1 MSTFADLAILLMC
14 FFVLILSFSEMDL
27 RKYKEIV
34 GSMKDAFGV
43 QRQEFAKENP
53 KGTSFVA
60 REFSPGKPDPS
71 QMRRIIRQPTTSR
84 QARNL
89 QVPVEGNPEV
99 DEQNTLQVDRA
110 QLEAMLREAQEKA
123 SENARKIR
131 NLLNAEIQ
139 AGQVEVEQDGR
150 RITIRIRERGAFA
163 SGRAE
168 LIEPFTPVIRKIGQA
183 IALTG
188 GQVVIAGHTDD
199 VPISTARFRSN
210 WELSAAR
217 AVTMFHRLQQYSDVD
232 PSRFT
237 VEGHAD
243 TDPLVP
249 NTSPANRARNRRVEV
264 IVVEGNAVT
273 TEASATELL
282 LNDNRNRDSGL

>member
-1 MSTFADLAILLMC
+1 MSTFADLSILLMC

-43 QRQEFAKENP
+43 QRRDFAKENP

-60 REFSPGKPDPS
+60 REFSPGKPDPN
-71 QMRRIIRQPTTSR
+71 QMRQIIQQPTTNR

-89 QVPVEGNPEV
+89 EVPTEGNPQINE
-99 DEQNTLQVDRA
+99 ENTFMVERA
-110 QLEAMLREAQEKA
+110 RLEAMLKEAQERA
-123 SENARKIR
+123 SENAKRIR
-131 NLLNAEIQ
+131 NLLRSEIA

-150 RITIRIRERGAFA
+150 RITIRIRERGSFD
-163 SGRAE
+163 SGRAA

-183 IALTG
+183 IELSG
-188 GQVVIAGHTDD
+188 GDVIIAGHTDN
-199 VPISTARFRSN
+199 VPISTRRFRSN

-217 AVTMFHRLQQYSDVD
+217 AVTMFHRLQQFSDVD
-232 PSRFT
+232 PERFT

-243 TDPLVP
+243 TEPLVP
-249 NTSPANRARNRRVEV
+249 NTSPSNRARNRRVEV
-264 IVVEGNAVT
+264 ILVEGAAIAS
-273 TEASATELL
+273 EASAAELL
-282 LNDNRNRDSGL
+282 LDNN

>member
-71 QMRRIIRQPTTSR
+71 QMRQIIQQPTTNR
-84 QARNL
+84 QQRNL
-89 QVPVEGNPEV
+89 EVPTEGNPEV
-99 DEQNTLQVDRA
+99 NKENTFVVERA
-110 QLEAMLREAQEKA
+110 ELEAMLKEAQEKA
-123 SENARKIR
+123 SENAQKIR
-131 NLLNAEIQ
+131 NLLQAEIA

-150 RITIRIRERGAFA
+150 RITIRIRERGSFD

-183 IALTG
+183 IELTG
-188 GQVVIAGHTDD
+188 GDVVIAGHTDD
-199 VPISTARFRSN
+199 VPISTRRFRSN
-210 WELSAAR
+210 WALSAAR
-217 AVTMFHRLQQYSDVD
+217 AVTMFHRLQQVSSLDAE
-232 PSRFT
+232 RFT

-243 TDPLVP
+243 NEPLVP
-249 NTSPANRARNRRVEV
+249 NTSPSNRARNRRVEV
-264 IVVEGNAVT
+264 IVVEGSAISS
-273 TEASATELL
+273 EASATELL
-282 LNDNRNRDSGL
+282 LNSENNN